1 MTSRDQKRRLCI
13 VGGVFGLA
21 VLVLWGRL
29 FQVQYLRHDEY
40 LRIAEKQRVAPR
52 AVAADR
58 GGIFDREGRP
68 LAMNVRR
75 ASVAVQPNRVEN
87 RTEVTRALTR
97 ELGVSAGSVREKLK
111 SQKGFIYVKHDVML
125 SDTARRDL
133 AKLQGVVVEL
143 KASRIYPY
151 DAVASKIIGFVSRE
165 NGGLSGV
172 EAAYDKALRGTAGR
186 EIVVRNGA
194 YKSDRYYSQ
203 VEEKPVDGKHVY
215 LTIDATVQDVAET
228 ELRRAVEEFGAK
240 GGAVVVMEIATG
252 DVLALAELPSIAN
265 RDRASRADSL
275 WTLRSV
281 SHVYEPGSTF
291 KLVTMAA
298 LLDKTRI
305 TPADS
310 FDAED
315 GKADI
320 GVATIRDPHPH
331 RWLTLDEA
339 FMYSSNIV
347 MAKAA
352 ASLQEGDL
360 YGYARLF
367 GFGSKTGI
375 GLPGESAGL
384 VPPVERWSARTK
396 QTMAFGQEL
405 AVTPIQILN
414 AFAAVANDG
423 VMMMPRLVRG
433 VADPSTGDVSRSEPV
448 VVRRVISKETAATLR
463 GMCLRVVEEGTA
475 QSAKLEFMQVAGK
488 TGTAQKAG
496 ARGYLLHRY
505 VSSFVGF
512 APYENPKI
520 AAIVMIDEP
529 RWASRFGGDSAAPV
543 FARICRALATS
554 TNWFDDVLSLET
566 LRVASLGAGDA
577 SAPNFLRMEREAAL
591 ASARKL
597 GANVLVSGEGG
608 RVVAQ
613 VPVPGSPMNRDDV
626 VRLYVADSPDV
637 IRAGM
642 DVNRRARLQYREATR
657 PDDVRKDESGKS
669 ALLGVVSPMGV
680 VAAYSTAPAKHAR
693 KGQR

>member
-1 MTSRDQKRRLCI
+1 MTTRDQKRRLCV

-21 VLVLWGRL
+21 VLVLWVRL
-29 FQVQYLRHDEY
+29 VQVQYFRHDQY
-40 LRIAEKQRVAPR
+40 RSMAEKQRVAPR
-52 AVAADR
+52 VVAADR

-68 LAMNVRR
+68 LAMNIRR
-75 ASVAVQPNRVEN
+75 SSVAIQPARVTDGAAVA
-87 RTEVTRALTR
+87 RTLARV
-97 ELGVSAGSVREKLK
+97 LGVSAPSVRDKLRSRK
-111 SQKGFIYVKHDVML
+111 SFVYVKHDAVL
-125 SDTARRDL
+125 PEATRREL
-133 AKLQGVVVEL
+133 AKLDGVVVEL

-151 DAVASKIIGFVSRE
+151 DAVGSKVIGFVSRE

-172 EAAYDKALRGTAGR
+172 EAAYDRALRGTAGR
-186 EIVVRNGA
+186 ETVVRNGA
-194 YKSDRYYSQ
+194 YKSDRYYTQ
-203 VEEKPVDGKHVY
+203 VEEKPVDGRHVY

-228 ELRRAVEEFGAK
+228 ELLRAVDEFDAR

-252 DVLALAELPSIAN
+252 DVLALAELPSITD
-265 RDRASRADSL
+265 RERASRADSL

-298 LLDKTRI
+298 LLDKTRV

-331 RWLTLDEA
+331 RWLTIDEA

-347 MAKAA
+347 MAKA
-352 ASLQEGDL
+352 SSYLQPGDL

-384 VPPVERWSARTK
+384 VPPIERWSARTK
-396 QTMAFGQEL
+396 ATMAFGQEV
-405 AVTPIQILN
+405 AVTPMQILN

-433 VADPSTGDVSRSEPV
+433 VADPATGKTSRSEPV
-448 VVRRVISKETAATLR
+448 VVRRVVSKETAARLR
-463 GMCLRVVEEGTA
+463 AMCLRVVVDGTA
-475 QSAKLEFMQVAGK
+475 QAARLEFMRVAGK

-496 ARGYLLHRY
+496 NRGYLAHRY

-512 APYENPKI
+512 APYENPKL
-520 AAIVMIDEP
+520 AAIVMLDEP
-529 RWASRFGGDSAAPV
+529 KWASRFGGDSAAPV

-554 TNWFDDVLSLET
+554 TDWFDDVLSLET
-566 LRVASLGAGDA
+566 LRVASLEGRGDT
-577 SAPNFLRMEREAAL
+577 APNFLRLDRPAAL
-591 ASARKL
+591 AAARRL
-597 GANVLVSGEGG
+597 GANVLVSGERG

-613 VPVPGSPMNRDDV
+613 VPAPGSPMDRDGV
-626 VRLYVADSPDV
+626 VRLLVADPSGAAKTGV
-637 IRAGM
+637 ET
-642 DVNRRARLQYREATR
+642 NRRVRAHYRDAVR
-657 PDDVRKDESGKS
+657 PDDDGDAAASRTRQARVSGTS
-669 ALLGVVSPMGV
+669 AGV
-680 VAAYSTAPAKHAR
+680 VAAHNAVRGSGR
-693 KGQR
+693 RR